1 MSRLT
6 WLIASAAILAA
17 GSAGYYYLGHGKET
31 IRNVVAG
38 VAVKSKIEKATEDA
52 ATTGVDVSG
61 VDVALETGE
70 GSVKDVTIDNP
81 PGFSGAPAMQLGAV
95 RFELDN
101 SSVDAKGPL
110 IIRSLAINAAD
121 IHFDQDKAGNS
132 NLALLAA
139 SVSDAAQKA
148 LPSGVTSAVQR
159 RVIIDNIYVRN
170 IMLKMGDAKDGKEL
184 KRLHLSNI
192 GRLENGVAP
201 SLAAQTIIAAIA
213 EAADMA
219 GKQVLATR

>member
-6 WLIASAAILAA
+6 WLVAGAAVLAA
-17 GSAGYYYLGHGKET
+17 G
-31 IRNVVAG
+31 IRNVVAE

-52 ATTGVDVSG
+52 ATTGVDISG

-70 GSVKDVTIDNP
+70 GSVKDIRIDNP

-95 RFELDN
+95 KFEID
-101 SSVDAKGPL
+101 SASVDAKGPL
-110 IIRSLAINAAD
+110 IIRSLSLNAAD

-139 SVSDAAQKA
+139 SVSEAAKKA
-148 LPSGVTSAVQR
+148 LSGTVANADQR
-159 RVIIDNIYVRN
+159 KVIIDNVYVRN
-170 IMLKMGDAKDGKEL
+170 AMLKMGDAKDGKEL

-201 SLAAQTIIAAIA
+201 SFAAQTIITAIA

-219 GKQVLATR
+219 GKQALATQ